1 VTKALLDLWFYFNST
16 RPYSIVPSYV
26 LPYDSD
32 MHKIKISFLFMVL
45 AAISISA
52 VACGSSIGDESVS
65 SVEETGDG
73 VQITLPDG
81 VFTADDVAAVG
92 WKKSKELSSE
102 TLPGATSA
110 WYGFYQQR
118 DVEVRV
124 YESQSEAISLGQ
136 ELADTATGRRKP
148 SSMIDSGAITN
159 AQTNTRT
166 SYLTYAIVGNLI
178 MLCEIKIE
186 DCQSLLDGIGQ

>member
-1 VTKALLDLWFYFNST
+1 MHNIKFFLLL
-16 RPYSIVPSYV
+16 I
-26 LPYDSD
+26 
-32 MHKIKISFLFMVL
+32 VL
-45 AAISISA
+45 AVMSIPV
-52 VACGSSIGDESVS
+52 VACGSSNSDGSASDSVA
-65 SVEETGDG
+65 DPDLDAI
-73 VQITLPDG
+73 QITLPDG

-92 WKKSKELSSE
+92 WKKSKELSPE
-102 TLPGATSA
+102 TLPGVTSV

-124 YESQSEAISLGQ
+124 YESQDEAISVGQ
-136 ELADTATGRRKP
+136 ELADLHSGRRKP

-166 SYLTYAIVGNLI
+166 SYLSYAIVGNLI
-178 MLCEIKIE
+178 LLCEIKIE

>member
-1 VTKALLDLWFYFNST
+1 MHNIKFLLLL
-16 RPYSIVPSYV
+16 V
-26 LPYDSD
+26 
-32 MHKIKISFLFMVL
+32 VL
-45 AAISISA
+45 AAISIPA
-52 VACGSSIGDESVS
+52 VACGSSNGDESVS
-65 SVEETGDG
+65 DSVADTDIDA
-73 VQITLPDG
+73 VQMTLPDS

-102 TLPGATSA
+102 TLPGVSSV

-124 YESQSEAISLGQ
+124 YESQMKAISLGQ
-136 ELADTATGRRKP
+136 ELADLHSGRRKP

-159 AQTNTRT
+159 AQTNTRK
-166 SYLTYAIVGNLI
+166 SYLSYAIVGNLI
-178 MLCEIKIE
+178 LLCEIKIE

>member
-1 VTKALLDLWFYFNST
+1 MIRSLKRSGALMLL
-16 RPYSIVPSYV
+16 
-26 LPYDSD
+26 L
-32 MHKIKISFLFMVL
+32 MVL
-45 AAISISA
+45 IVGLLATSCGNSDDS
-52 VACGSSIGDESVS
+52 VAES
-65 SVEETGDG
+65 ETDG
-73 VQITLPDG
+73 VQITLPDS
-81 VFTADDVAAVG
+81 VFTPDDVAAVG
-92 WKKSKELSSE
+92 WKKSKELSPG
-102 TLPGATSA
+102 TLPGVSSV

-124 YESQSEAISLGQ
+124 YESQSEAISLGK

-178 MLCEIKIE
+178 LLCEIKIE
-186 DCQSLLDGIGQ
+186 DCQGLLDGIGQ

>member
-1 VTKALLDLWFYFNST
+1 MHNIKFLLLL
-16 RPYSIVPSYV
+16 V
-26 LPYDSD
+26 
-32 MHKIKISFLFMVL
+32 VL
-45 AAISISA
+45 AAISIPA
-52 VACGSSIGDESVS
+52 VACGSSNGDESVS
-65 SVEETGDG
+65 DSVVEPEIDA
-73 VQITLPDG
+73 VQMTLPDS

-102 TLPGATSA
+102 TLPGVSSV

-136 ELADTATGRRKP
+136 ELADLHSGRRKP

-159 AQTNTRT
+159 AQTSTRT

-178 MLCEIKIE
+178 LLCEIKIE
-186 DCQSLLDGIGQ
+186 DCQGLIDGIGQ

>member
-1 VTKALLDLWFYFNST
+1 
-16 RPYSIVPSYV
+16 
-26 LPYDSD
+26 
-32 MHKIKISFLFMVL
+32 MM
-45 AAISISA
+45 SISV
-52 VACGSSIGDESVS
+52 VACGSSNSDGSASDSVA
-65 SVEETGDG
+65 DPDLDAI
-73 VQITLPDG
+73 QITLPDG

-92 WKKSKELSSE
+92 WKKSKELSPE
-102 TLPGATSA
+102 TLPGVTSV

-124 YESQSEAISLGQ
+124 YESQDEAISVGQ
-136 ELADTATGRRKP
+136 ELADLHSGRRKP

-166 SYLTYAIVGNLI
+166 SYLSYAIVGNLI
-178 MLCEIKIE
+178 LLCEIKIE

>member
-1 VTKALLDLWFYFNST
+1 MD
-16 RPYSIVPSYV
+16 
-26 LPYDSD
+26 
-32 MHKIKISFLFMVL
+32 KIKFLFLLVVI
-45 AAISISA
+45 AAISIS
-52 VACGSSIGDESVS
+52 VVGCGSSNVDESVS
-65 SVEETGDG
+65 SDEETGDV
-73 VQITLPDG
+73 VQITQPDG
-81 VFTADDVAAVG
+81 VFTVDDVAAVG
-92 WKKSKELSSE
+92 WKKSKEFSVE
-102 TLPGATSA
+102 TLPGATSV

-124 YESQSEAISLGQ
+124 YESQSDAISLGQ
-136 ELADTATGRRKP
+136 DLADKATGRRKP

>member
-1 VTKALLDLWFYFNST
+1 MHNIKFLLLL
-16 RPYSIVPSYV
+16 V
-26 LPYDSD
+26 
-32 MHKIKISFLFMVL
+32 VL
-45 AAISISA
+45 AAISIPA
-52 VACGSSIGDESVS
+52 VACGSSNGDESVS
-65 SVEETGDG
+65 DSVADTEIDA
-73 VQITLPDG
+73 VQMTLPDS

-102 TLPGATSA
+102 TLPGVSSV

-124 YESQSEAISLGQ
+124 YESQMKAISLGQ
-136 ELADTATGRRKP
+136 ELADLHSGRRKP

-178 MLCEIKIE
+178 LLCEIKIE
-186 DCQSLLDGIGQ
+186 DCQGLIDGIGK

>member
-1 VTKALLDLWFYFNST
+1 
-16 RPYSIVPSYV
+16 
-26 LPYDSD
+26 
-32 MHKIKISFLFMVL
+32 M
-45 AAISISA
+45 SISV
-52 VACGSSIGDESVS
+52 VACGSSNSDGSASDSVA
-65 SVEETGDG
+65 DPDLDAI
-73 VQITLPDG
+73 QITLPDG

-92 WKKSKELSSE
+92 WKKSKELSPE
-102 TLPGATSA
+102 TLPGVTSV

-124 YESQSEAISLGQ
+124 YESQDEAISVGQ
-136 ELADTATGRRKP
+136 ELADLHSGRRKP

-166 SYLTYAIVGNLI
+166 SYLSYAIVGNLI
-178 MLCEIKIE
+178 LLCEIKIE

>member
-1 VTKALLDLWFYFNST
+1 MHNIKFLLLL
-16 RPYSIVPSYV
+16 V
-26 LPYDSD
+26 
-32 MHKIKISFLFMVL
+32 VL
-45 AAISISA
+45 AAISIPA
-52 VACGSSIGDESVS
+52 VACGSSNGDESVS
-65 SVEETGDG
+65 DSVVETEIDA
-73 VQITLPDG
+73 VQMTLPDS

-102 TLPGATSA
+102 TLPGVSSV

-124 YESQSEAISLGQ
+124 YESQMKAISLGQ
-136 ELADTATGRRKP
+136 ELADLHSGRRKP

-159 AQTNTRT
+159 AQTSTRT

-178 MLCEIKIE
+178 LLCEIKIE
-186 DCQSLLDGIGQ
+186 DCQGLIDGIGK

>member
-1 VTKALLDLWFYFNST
+1 MHNIKFLLLL
-16 RPYSIVPSYV
+16 V
-26 LPYDSD
+26 
-32 MHKIKISFLFMVL
+32 VL
-45 AAISISA
+45 AAISIPA
-52 VACGSSIGDESVS
+52 VACGSSNGDESVS
-65 SVEETGDG
+65 DSVADTEIDA
-73 VQITLPDG
+73 VQMTLPDS

-102 TLPGATSA
+102 TLPGVSSV

-124 YESQSEAISLGQ
+124 YESQMKAISLGQ
-136 ELADTATGRRKP
+136 ELADLHSGRRKP

-159 AQTNTRT
+159 AQTSTRT

-178 MLCEIKIE
+178 LLCEIKIE
-186 DCQSLLDGIGQ
+186 DCQGLIDGIGK

>member
-1 VTKALLDLWFYFNST
+1 MHNFRFLLLL
-16 RPYSIVPSYV
+16 V
-26 LPYDSD
+26 
-32 MHKIKISFLFMVL
+32 VL
-45 AAISISA
+45 AALSIA
-52 VACGSSIGDESVS
+52 GVACGSSNVS
-65 SVEETGDG
+65 NDEETGDG

-92 WKKSKELSSE
+92 WKKSKELSAE

>member
-1 VTKALLDLWFYFNST
+1 MVAEPELDAIQMTL
-16 RPYSIVPSYV
+16 R
-26 LPYDSD
+26 DS
-32 MHKIKISFLFMVL
+32 
-45 AAISISA
+45 
-52 VACGSSIGDESVS
+52 
-65 SVEETGDG
+65 
-73 VQITLPDG
+73 
-81 VFTADDVAAVG
+81 VFTADDVVAAG

-102 TLPGATSA
+102 TLPGATSV

-124 YESQSEAISLGQ
+124 YESQDEAISLGQ
-136 ELADTATGRRKP
+136 DLADTATGRRKP

-166 SYLTYAIVGNLI
+166 SYLAYAVVGNLI
-178 MLCEIKIE
+178 LLCEVKIE